1 MNAAHGL
8 KQRIAKS
15 FCFQP
20 LADVLTRRSNAL
32 QSGRHFESDSLLFGA
47 YRKSSAR
54 GLPGAGWM
62 VLELTGT

>member
-32 QSGRHFESDSLLFGA
+32 QSGRHFES
-47 YRKSSAR
+47 SAR
-54 GLPGAGWM
+54 GLPGGDEWFWN
-62 VLELTGT
+62 